1 MRRRAVAAVAL
12 ASAFVAAF
20 PLPPAAS
27 HAAPDDAGP
36 LVGAFEGERAAR
48 PAGAAR
54 REQRRDRW
62 YAAPPARGPRRRGAG
77 AARPQD
83 RRSPSVA
90 RWLAAL
96 GALLGGALLPRDP
109 RLAVAP

>member
-62 YAAPPARGPRRRGAG
+62 YAAPPALGTRPAAAAPAPPGP
-77 AARPQD
+77 
-83 RRSPSVA
+83 

-96 GALLGGALLPRDP
+96 RAVLGGGGLLALLPRPRDP